1 MIHKERYAHTKEN
14 DYGMYSKNA
23 GGHGEA
29 GNRCRCAS
37 VAGIFTDAEWGIYGI
52 DRSKLNADEK
62 LTVEA
67 LETMDSLYSIGKEQ
81 NHKSVTSIYYTIKA
95 LTREFNSI
103 MKRQGEE
110 E

>member
-1 MIHKERYAHTKEN
+1 MIHKERYEHTKEN

-29 GNRCRCAS
+29 GSRCKCAP
-37 VAGIFTDAEWGIYGI
+37 VAGIFTNAEWGIYGI
-52 DRSKLNADEK
+52 DRSKLNDDEK
-62 LTVEA
+62 LTVET
-67 LETMDSLYSIGKEQ
+67 LEKMDTLYSISKEH
-81 NHKSVTSIYYTIKA
+81 NPEGTSIYNTIRH
-95 LTREFNSI
+95 LTREFDSI

>member
-29 GNRCRCAS
+29 GNRCKCAS

-67 LETMDSLYSIGKEQ
+67 LEMMERLYSIGKEHNQ
-81 NHKSVTSIYYTIKA
+81 EGTHILNAIKG